1 MTRLPILMVRASRPR
16 LTVLTLIHLQRVS
29 SRFVYV
35 YYLLVSSLVGL
46 SYPLSPS
53 WYQDPIGGNKS
64 CVINSGIHP
73 IRDHR
78 VDLSVHLL
86 GSQYVSPALISEFHQ
101 LPSDTFLGVIDIF
114 CGLCSWITSDRWPP
128 NLDSHLSDFGLL
140 LSVDQLGALLL
151 PSPSP
156 VRDIVF
162 RYLRK
167 RILSLR

>member
-46 SYPLSPS
+46 SYPPSPS

-64 CVINSGIHP
+64 CVINSGTHI
-73 IRDHR
+73 IRDPR

-86 GSQYVSPALISEFHQ
+86 GSQYVSLASVSEFHQ
-101 LPSDTFLGVIDIF
+101 LPSDTFLGVVDIF
-114 CGLCSWITSDRWPP
+114 CGLCSWTTSDRWPP

-140 LSVDQLGALLL
+140 LSADQLGALLL
-151 PSPSP
+151 HFPLL
-156 VRDIVF
+156 VRDIVY

-167 RILSLR
+167 RVLLLR